1 MVNLELS
8 HAHYSVLL
16 QALLSR
22 MDYLTSKIHFY
33 TESNNWDM
41 VTILKDDFS
50 DVFELYIRLK
60 TTQLMKK
67 IVRFRQYLRCVI
79 VYTDIQSVRVL
90 HYAVS
95 TDYVEDFT
103 QMIKDTFVHPDISF
117 IDIIYSPDSRQFFQ
131 LIQI

>member
-16 QALLSR
+16 QSLLSR
-22 MDYLTSKIHFY
+22 MEDLTSKIHFY
-33 TESNNWDM
+33 TDSHNSEM

-50 DVFELYIRLK
+50 DVYELYIKLK
-60 TTQLMKK
+60 NTQLMKK
-67 IVRFRQYLRCVI
+67 KVCFRQYLRCVI

-95 TDYVEDFT
+95 TDYVEDFI

-117 IDIIYSPDSRQFFQ
+117 TDIIYSPDSRQFFQ